1 MKTAIEVHNE
11 MAIPAAPDRVW
22 DLLTDVGGWPSWYR
36 ACRWVDVESTAE
48 AGRAVSF
55 RWKAHPVELR
65 SAVVASARPH
75 LFAFVAD
82 GRGVH
87 ADRTF
92 TLRAAPDGLSTLV
105 TSHETQIG
113 WLPRL
118 GRLVVE
124 PRLRA
129 ANQAMFADLA
139 RAAGTG
145 MNGSHRSKQEVSMNG
160 GKAPSG

>member
-36 ACRWVDVESTAE
+36 ACRRVDSESTAE
-48 AGRAVSF
+48 AGRAVPS
-55 RWKAHPVELR
+55 RWKALPIELGR
-65 SAVVASARPH
+65 AVVASARPH

-82 GRGVH
+82 GRGVQ

-92 TLRAAPDGLSTLV
+92 TLRAARAGLSTLV

-113 WLPRL
+113 WRPRL
-118 GRLVVE
+118 
-124 PRLRA
+124 
-129 ANQAMFADLA
+129 
-139 RAAGTG
+139 
-145 MNGSHRSKQEVSMNG
+145 
-160 GKAPSG
+160 